1 MATGDSA
8 ATAVLSSIHHGLDSL
23 ADFDPRMLTSCELA
37 DIHSQISSAHA
48 RLDELASRT
57 VPAAESMGAPREAG
71 KSSTTAWLSDTAGVS
86 RPDASKIVKLG
97 RLMSAELELVRVE
110 WAQGRLTTEK
120 AMVIARTV
128 DQLPDWLSLDQNR
141 DAQRRLLSFAQQFNT
156 HDLRR
161 LANHIIE
168 VIDPDGADEYLGRK
182 LAEEEK
188 RARKRTVL
196 SFTRRD
202 RGITTV
208 RADIPHAQAAMLR
221 TALEALCAPR
231 RWTQHTASQTASDD
245 GPDDYSQLDFPQR
258 MGRAFCELIEH
269 LPADKL
275 PKAGGTDAT
284 ITVSLQYRQLI
295 DDLGS
300 ATVNTDEQISAG
312 QARRLA
318 CNAGIVPIVL
328 DGDSKILDHGTS
340 RRLHDRAQRTALA
353 HRDGGCC
360 WPRCDRPPGWCE
372 SHHLRPFSTGGP
384 TSIDN
389 GALFCAF
396 HHHLLH
402 EGTWAATRAPDGVI
416 EIIPPAHIDS
426 QQRPRRNARHLNVH
440 QAADTCA

>member
-1 MATGDSA
+1 
-8 ATAVLSSIHHGLDSL
+8 
-23 ADFDPRMLTSCELA
+23 
-37 DIHSQISSAHA
+37 
-48 RLDELASRT
+48 
-57 VPAAESMGAPREAG
+57 
-71 KSSTTAWLSDTAGVS
+71 
-86 RPDASKIVKLG
+86 
-97 RLMSAELELVRVE
+97 
-110 WAQGRLTTEK
+110 
-120 AMVIARTV
+120 
-128 DQLPDWLSLDQNR
+128 
-141 DAQRRLLSFAQQFNT
+141 
-156 HDLRR
+156 
-161 LANHIIE
+161 
-168 VIDPDGADEYLGRK
+168 
-182 LAEEEK
+182 
-188 RARKRTVL
+188 
-196 SFTRRD
+196 
-202 RGITTV
+202 
-208 RADIPHAQAAMLR
+208 
-221 TALEALCAPR
+221 
-231 RWTQHTASQTASDD
+231 
-245 GPDDYSQLDFPQR
+245 